1 MFNVAERVLAS
12 GEPVLIAPNGQNLL
26 LIAQEKPS
34 KIARLTN
41 RGLIVG
47 DANDLP
53 ELQLSE
59 WQESNNSNQ

>member
-12 GEPVLIAPNGQNLL
+12 GEPVLIEPNGKYLL
-26 LIAQEKPS
+26 LIAQERPS

-41 RGLIVG
+41 HGLIVG